1 MRREFIYLPS
11 FDKEWEKLGFGPE
24 DLIKLENYLLEQ
36 SQNTPII
43 PGTGGIRKLRW
54 AIKGKGKRSGSRVI
68 YIDMLD
74 YQKIYLIAVYQKN
87 QKENLSAEEKRILKG
102 LVKVLETENSK

>member
-1 MRREFIYLPS
+1 M
-11 FDKEWEKLGFGPE
+11 
-24 DLIKLENYLLEQ
+24 IKPKQ
-36 SQNTPII
+36 
-43 PGTGGIRKLRW
+43 K
-54 AIKGKGKRSGSRVI
+54 
-68 YIDMLD
+68 MD